1 MKKRFCFMVLAVS
14 LLLSGWCI
22 AASAEN
28 GLTVEA
34 ENGTLLGGAVV
45 KQSPSMSWVEG
56 LQKTGDGVSV
66 SITVP
71 ESGFYDI
78 VVRSAT
84 TGGHKENDV
93 EVNGQSVG
101 NIVNESAFF
110 EDQRVEYVYLDA
122 GEHEIAVKH
131 F

>member
-14 LLLSGWCI
+14 LLLSGWCM

-28 GLTVEA
+28 GWTVEA

-45 KQSPSMSWVEG
+45 KQSPSPSMSWMEG

-71 ESGFYDI
+71 ES
-78 VVRSAT
+78 
-84 TGGHKENDV
+84 
-93 EVNGQSVG
+93 
-101 NIVNESAFF
+101 AFF
-110 EDQRVEYVYLDA
+110 EDQRMEYVYLDA